1 LYIGSK
7 DGLEK
12 KIIEKLKIPFK
23 SVLTGKLRRYFSWQN
38 FLDLF
43 KIPIGILQSIF
54 ILKKFNPDVI
64 FSKGGYVSVP
74 VVIAGFFLRKRI
86 VLHES
91 DISIG
96 LANKICSFFADEIL
110 LANEISKKY
119 FKNKKITVVGI
130 PVRKSILSGSK
141 EKARKLLGFD
151 DKKPVLLV
159 MGGSLGAQAINEV
172 IFEVLEE
179 ILKRF
184 QVIHI
189 IGKRKNLESNVVNVS
204 NVASVRHA
212 YKLYGNYRSFE
223 YVDENL
229 ADFYALTDLII
240 SRAGANAL
248 AEFACLQKKVLLIP
262 LSKFAS
268 RGDQIENA
276 EDFIKKYGGQ
286 ILYQENLNGKNL
298 LSKIDDLKKKN
309 GGREFGR
316 REYEFGER
324 EYEFEEREY
333 EFEEREYEFAR
344 SRGDEE
350 IIHLKAVK
358 EILKSLIS

>member
-1 LYIGSK
+1 
-7 DGLEK
+7 
-12 KIIEKLKIPFK
+12 
-23 SVLTGKLRRYFSWQN
+23 
-38 FLDLF
+38 
-43 KIPIGILQSIF
+43 
-54 ILKKFNPDVI
+54 
-64 FSKGGYVSVP
+64 
-74 VVIAGFFLRKRI
+74 
-86 VLHES
+86 
-91 DISIG
+91 
-96 LANKICSFFADEIL
+96 L